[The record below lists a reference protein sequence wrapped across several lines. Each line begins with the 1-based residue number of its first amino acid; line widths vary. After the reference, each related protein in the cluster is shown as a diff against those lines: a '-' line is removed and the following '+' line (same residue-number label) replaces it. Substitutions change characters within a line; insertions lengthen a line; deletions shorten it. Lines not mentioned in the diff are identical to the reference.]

1 MGERRL
7 RAVETFAKKI
17 LARVLPLTDL
27 EARRWVATENM
38 QRENLSSIEEVD
50 SIVEMLDAEL
60 FDFLDYAGFADNSK
74 LRVKY
79 LLGKLN
85 SDRRNETDFF
95 THKFVGKKIS
105 LVSSVTVQLAQ

>member
-1 MGERRL
+1 
-7 RAVETFAKKI
+7 
-17 LARVLPLTDL
+17 
-27 EARRWVATENM
+27 
-38 QRENLSSIEEVD
+38 
-50 SIVEMLDAEL
+50 MLDAEL

-95 THKFVGKKIS
+95 THKFMGKVESIFSALPTRKDWRS
-105 LVSSVTVQLAQ
+105 FYVNDLPYSTLLVKF